1 MPSLPR
7 QVTGKRTPVELPLLV
22 TADDRTGALEVGGA
36 VADLGFTVRLARTP
50 TRQDDCLL
58 LDVASR
64 HVEGAEAGRRV
75 AAAHSLP
82 ARHRCHKMDS
92 GLRGNWVHEV
102 AALLGAGH
110 RVGVIASYPDAGR
123 RCRNGTVFVH
133 GVPVAEGPLGRD
145 PRNPLPSSR
154 PEDYLRAAGC
164 DDALRD
170 GGVVV
175 LDADDNS
182 ELGAAAMR
190 CHAES
195 RLPVGATGALAAY
208 AAVIRNRTSARP
220 PTLPRPAL
228 VVCGSLHPLS
238 RRQIA
243 SLPAAQFDTTAI
255 DLAEHELRQGKDA
268 VLATAKRPGPIAH
281 SIAEAMAGRVAASV
295 QELLTRGVVGTL
307 VILGGDTAGAILQG
321 RSLQVLGCVATGVS
335 VSRFEGNDL
344 SIVTKGGSIGDE
356 NTLCRILA

>member
-1 MPSLPR
+1 M
-7 QVTGKRTPVELPLLV
+7 ELRLLV

-36 VADLGFTVRLARTP
+36 IADLGFAVRLARTP
-50 TRQDDCLL
+50 THQDDCLL

-64 HVEGAEAGRRV
+64 HVEGAEAARRV
-75 AAAHSLP
+75 VAAHRHP

-92 GLRGNWVHEV
+92 GLRGNWAHEV

-123 RCRNGTVFVH
+123 RCRNGTVYVH
-133 GVPVAEGPLGRD
+133 GVPVADGPLGRD

-164 DDALRD
+164 GNALRD

-175 LDADDNS
+175 LDADDNQQ
-182 ELGAAAMR
+182 LRAAAMR

-195 RLPVGATGALAAY
+195 RIPVGATGALAAY
-208 AAVIRNRTSARP
+208 AALIRNRP
-220 PTLPRPAL
+220 PGKQAILPRPAL

-238 RRQIA
+238 RRQVA
-243 SLPAAQFDTTAI
+243 RLSAARFDTTEVG
-255 DLAEHELRQGKDA
+255 LVEQELRQGNDA
-268 VLATAKRPGPIAH
+268 VLATADSAGPIADDA
-281 SIAEAMAGRVAASV
+281 AEAMAGNVAAGV
-295 QELLTRGVVGTL
+295 QQLVARGTVGTL
-307 VILGGDTAGAILQG
+307 VILGGDTAGAILAE
-321 RSLQVLGCVATGVS
+321 RPLRVEGCVVTGVP
-335 VSRFEGNDL
+335 VSRFEDDDL
-344 SIVTKGGSIGDE
+344 RIVTKGGSIGDE

>member
-1 MPSLPR
+1 MS
-7 QVTGKRTPVELPLLV
+7 VGVPLLV

-36 VADLGFTVRLARTP
+36 VADLGFAVRLAGSP
-50 TRQDDCLL
+50 DSQDDCLL

-64 HVEGAEAGRRV
+64 HVEGVEAGRRV
-75 AAAHSLP
+75 VAAHRHP

-92 GLRGNWVHEV
+92 GLRGNWAYEV

-123 RCRNGTVFVH
+123 RCRGGTVYVH

-164 DDALRD
+164 GDALLG

-182 ELGAAAMR
+182 ELRAAAKL

-195 RLPVGATGALAAY
+195 RIPVGATGALAAY
-208 AAVIRNRTSARP
+208 AALIRNQP
-220 PTLPRPAL
+220 PAGPPMLPRPAL
-228 VVCGSLHPLS
+228 VVCGSLHPMS
-238 RRQIA
+238 RRQVA
-243 SLPAAQFDTTAI
+243 RLPAARFDATQT
-255 DLAEHELRQGKDA
+255 DLAEEELRQGDDA
-268 VLATAKRPGPIAH
+268 VLATADSTGPIAD
-281 SIAEAMAGRVAASV
+281 SAAEAMAGKVAASV
-295 QELLTRGVVGTL
+295 QELLARGVVGTL
-307 VILGGDTAGAILQG
+307 VVLGGDTAGAILG
-321 RSLQVLGCVATGVS
+321 DRTMLVEGCVVTGVP
-335 VSRFEGNDL
+335 VSRVAGDDL
-344 SIVTKGGSIGDE
+344 RIVTKGGSIGDE
-356 NTLCRILA
+356 NTLCRILG